1 MGFKNLQ
8 KTIIQKTAT
17 GITKWIGSTTSV
29 ILHTLLFS
37 LAFLIP
43 YFGYIQ
49 LERMLLILTTI
60 VSLEAIYLSIFIQM
74 SLNMSKENIEIIQE
88 NIEEISDDIEELG
101 EDIEELAE
109 EMSEEVIEAHE
120 EQDNDKMLKSIRA
133 TLFNIQRDIQLIK
146 RKK

>member
-1 MGFKNLQ
+1 MGFKDLQ

-29 ILHTLLFS
+29 VLHTILFS
-37 LAFLIP
+37 VSFLIP
-43 YFGYIQ
+43 YMGYIPF
-49 LERMLLILTTI
+49 EKMLLILTTI
-60 VSLEAIYLSIFIQM
+60 VSIEAIYLSIFIQM

-88 NIEEISDDIEELG
+88 NIEEMSDDIEELG

-109 EMSEEVIEAHE
+109 EMSEDDTETV

-146 RKK
+146 RK